1 MLKWP
6 FLPLAIILF
15 VTGVTV
21 ILLPFG
27 IMLGYPWLAMSGIFL
42 LAKWSR
48 GRLPDAAQVATTWLC
63 WLGILICLHGILLG
77 ADFSIGGAPS
87 SVAELQ
93 FRRRVAKAGGALA
106 IVSAVSSFVI
116 SIGRRRS
123 SKKPANS

>member
-15 VTGVTV
+15 VTGITV

-27 IMLGYPWLAMSGIFL
+27 IMFGYPWLAITGISL
-42 LAKWSR
+42 SAKWSR
-48 GRLPDAAQVATTWLC
+48 GRLPDAAQIATTWLC

-93 FRRRVAKAGGALA
+93 FGRRVAKAGGALA
-106 IVSAVSSFVI
+106 IVSAVLSFVI
-116 SIGRRRS
+116 SIGIRKS
-123 SKKPANS
+123 SKDSAES